1 MQMVTSQSET
11 EKIMV
16 ILLEYFPITL
26 IEPMLDDIWNEIGQ
40 HTDNNS
46 LRETIANMVDYIE
59 QKYIEMEEKE

>member
-1 MQMVTSQSET
+1 
-11 EKIMV
+11 MV

-26 IEPMLDDIWNEIGQ
+26 IEPMLDDIWHEIGQ

-59 QKYIEMEEKE
+59 QKYIEMEENG